1 MNIVFAHALGDAI
14 RNCRLHIS
22 SRHVLQKPWK
32 KTDSLHPLL
41 YRLLDERPQKELTV
55 AGFSN
60 DVFLRTEIQTRFQLD
75 SGHYGNGAL
84 TKQQNGR

>member
-60 DVFLRTEIQTRFQLD
+60 DVFF
-75 SGHYGNGAL
+75 
-84 TKQQNGR
+84 